1 VADASIP
8 YAITSVG
15 VVASMLLLV
24 PASLT
29 VINLLQTM
37 QGRWTLTFGPGAAS
51 FAVVAVV
58 FLFAASLLEAI
69 GALRVVDEFVGRTD
83 WERGVF
89 LWSAY
94 GTFSFA
100 AFAAAEHAL
109 PRILRRS
116 WGGGFLS
123 GAQLWLAFGGA
134 TIAGLALMG
143 GGLAEAALL
152 GQGTPFDAIDQ
163 GVLPYR
169 AIAFAGFGM
178 VALAGLAAMVNLFLM
193 YTAGARTDYAMPGG
207 STATAAGH

>member
-94 GTFSFA
+94 GTFSFG

-123 GAQLWLAFGGA
+123 GAQLWLAFGGV

-143 GGLAEAALL
+143 GGLAEASLL

-163 GVLPYR
+163 GLLPYR
-169 AIAFAGFGM
+169 AIAFGGFGM
-178 VALAGLAAMVNLFLM
+178 VALAGLAAVVNLFLM